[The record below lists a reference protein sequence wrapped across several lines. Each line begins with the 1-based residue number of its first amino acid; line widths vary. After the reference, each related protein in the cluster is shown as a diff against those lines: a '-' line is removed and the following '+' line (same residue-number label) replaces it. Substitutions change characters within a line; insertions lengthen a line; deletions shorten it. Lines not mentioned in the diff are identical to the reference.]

1 MSTVPEGWYADP
13 QDPTPGAERWWNG
26 FSWTAHTRHREEPP
40 PAPGPAAPG
49 PAYAP
54 EPAAQPTE
62 EPRRLADGTPVAL
75 LGPRIGAYLV
85 DVVLVN
91 VVASVLLSVVD
102 AFAMVPGWFG
112 VPGYD
117 AWLVLGA
124 PAKAVLM
131 LLLWTGYQVL
141 CLTRGRPTLGK
152 RLLGIRVRRVEGGDR
167 LTPRDALVRALTG
180 GGGVVLLMFPGSQ
193 VLGLGLLGYDAYRMQ
208 EDPLQRPWHDQQVG
222 TVVVTAAPAR

>member
-1 MSTVPEGWYADP
+1 MSQVPEGWYADP

-26 FSWTAHTRHREEPP
+26 SSWTAHTRHREEPAP
-40 PAPGPAAPG
+40 PPPGPAAPG

-54 EPAAQPTE
+54 

-91 VVASVLLSVVD
+91 VTASVLLAVMD
-102 AFAMVPGWFG
+102 AFATVPGWFG
-112 VPGYD
+112 VPGFD

-131 LLLWTGYQVL
+131 LALWTGYQVL
-141 CLTRGRPTLGK
+141 CLTRGVPTLGK
-152 RLLGIRVRRVEGGDR
+152 RLLGIRVRRLEGGGR

-222 TVVVTAAPAR
+222 TVVVAAPPTSEPSAS